1 MGDAVESGVGRER
14 LASRL
19 GFLMLVAGCAVGLG
33 NVWRFP
39 FVVGKNGGAAFVVV
53 YLLFLAVL
61 GFPLLVAELSIGRGA
76 GVGVTGALAKLAP
89 KRLAGLWREIGR
101 IVFFGNFLLMIY
113 YTDVAGWLVKYTGGY
128 LAGSSPTDGFD
139 AAFAS
144 FVANRPSCAA
154 YMLAVVVAATLTCCA
169 GVVKGVE
176 RVTKVL
182 MLSLLALLAVLV
194 VKALALPGAAEGVS
208 FYLKPDW
215 AKFMEHPVS
224 AVFDAMGQAFFTL
237 SLGIGCM
244 TIFGSYIGR
253 GHSLVKESAC
263 IIAIDTA
270 VALMAGLVI
279 FPSCFT
285 YGIEPSSGPGLIF
298 VALPAV
304 FAQMPGGRFW
314 GFFFFLFLS
323 MAALTTV
330 VAVFECIIGGLVDET
345 GRSRRLVAPAV
356 GAAVAIA
363 SLPCV
368 LVDAV
373 LKWEDFAVS
382 QLWLPIGALLQCLFV
397 TLPIGWGWKRFR
409 EEASAGDGPCMP
421 DALRWHATFAIPV
434 LVLAVV
440 AAGLWTTFR

>member
-1 MGDAVESGVGRER
+1 MKRER

-39 FVVGKNGGAAFVVV
+39 YVVGKNGGAAFVVV
-53 YLLFLAVL
+53 YLAFLAIL

-76 GVGVTGALAKLAP
+76 RMGITGALAKLAP
-89 KRLAGLWREIGR
+89 PSLSRFWHIAGRL
-101 IVFFGNFLLMIY
+101 VFIGNFMLMVY

-128 LAGSSPTDGFD
+128 LLGTAPKDGFG
-139 AAFAS
+139 AAFDA
-144 FVANRPSCAA
+144 FVADKSSCAA
-154 YMLAVVVAATLTCCA
+154 YMLSVVAVASLTCMA

-182 MLSLLALLAVLV
+182 MLSLLVLLSVLV
-194 VKALALPGAAEGVS
+194 VKALALSGASEGVS

-215 AKFMEHPVS
+215 AKFMEHPFG

-253 GHSLVKESAC
+253 EHSLVKESAY
-263 IIAIDTA
+263 IIVIDTV
-270 VALMAGLVI
+270 VALMSGLVI
-279 FPSCFT
+279 FPACFT

-304 FAQMPGGRFW
+304 FEQMPGGRMW
-314 GFFFFLFLS
+314 GFFFFIFLAF
-323 MAALTTV
+323 AALTTV
-330 VAVFECIIGGLVDET
+330 VAVFECIIGGILDET

-356 GAAVAIA
+356 GIAVGLA

-368 LVDAV
+368 LFDSV

-382 QLWLPIGALLQCLFV
+382 QVWLPIGALLQSLFV
-397 TLPIGWGWKRFR
+397 ALPIGWGWSRFQ
-409 EEASAGDGPCMP
+409 EEASAGNGPSMP
-421 DALRWHATFAIPV
+421 NALRWHILLVIPA
-434 LVLAVV
+434 LILAVIL
-440 AAGLWTTFR
+440 AGLW